1 MHPARKCPRDARRG
15 ASYKDASTA
24 SRHGHVGRPKEQPMR
39 SARGGIIN
47 TNAQPSRS
55 LPIPPLIWRN
65 ITLFAL
71 CQTFTGAGM
80 QFAYGFGPL
89 MIVQLTGS
97 PAL

>member
-1 MHPARKCPRDARRG
+1 MRPARKCRVTQAAAPLKKMPQRRVAKTMQGSAR
-15 ASYKDASTA
+15 
-24 SRHGHVGRPKEQPMR
+24 EQPMP
-39 SARGGIIN
+39 SAQGGII
-47 TNAQPSRS
+47 TTVAQPGRN

-65 ITLFAL
+65 IVLFAL